1 LKTYNP
7 PGSTKALIDRKNQT
21 LEMPAAASNSGSRA
35 LFPGSRQGST
45 TVNCKEFSMFFVPMT
60 RSSAELARSFD
71 RMFDDSFFERF
82 LTPSST
88 DTASRAGIR
97 SPTLDVTETEHGYTI
112 KIDLPGMGKEDV
124 KISIDGRRV
133 MLEAANA
140 RQEEKKDGERVVY
153 SERSATNYARSFTL
167 PMEVDQTESSAKMDQ
182 GVLTLALAKRSSA
195 QPRQLS
201 IS

>member
-7 PGSTKALIDRKNQT
+7 PRSTKALIDRKNQT

-35 LFPGSRQGST
+35 LFPGSRQGLT
-45 TVNCKEFSMFFVPMT
+45 NANCKEFSMFFVPMT
-60 RSSAELARSFD
+60 RGSAELARSFD
-71 RMFDDSFFERF
+71 RMFDDSFFDRF

-88 DTASRAGIR
+88 EPGSRAGIR